1 MASMNRAKLRT
12 YAPEARRDFIQA
24 MSDRAAFF
32 GLTATNVEPV
42 VVRGDVAVIAGRDHP
57 RAVSDKREKLEARIA
72 KDGFEQTMEAMAY
85 TWFNRLVA
93 IRFMEL
99 HGYLDHGYRVLSH
112 PDSKP
117 TPEILEH
124 AEHIDLPGLKKDRVI
139 DLKLEGN
146 KESELY
152 RLLLTAQCNALHK
165 AMPFLFER
173 IDDET
178 ELLLPDNLL
187 HSDSLVRKLVD
198 AIDEDDWKQVEV
210 IGWLYQFY
218 ISEKKAEVIGKV
230 VASADIPAATQ
241 LFTPNWIVKYLVQ
254 NTLGRQWLATY
265 PNSALRSQMEF
276 YIEPAEQTVE
286 AVRQLK
292 ASTPESLNP
301 ESLTM
306 FDPACGSCHI
316 LVEGY
321 DLFKSIYLERG
332 YRLRDIP
339 ALILQKNLFGLEI
352 DDRAAQLGAFAL
364 MMKARADD
372 RRIFDGEV
380 KPNIISFYESN
391 GLDPTAIT
399 NALNAPIRKDGT
411 QREYL
416 FEEIEEAETPL
427 LARKSLE
434 EKDSVSYDDVSSLL
448 AAFQD
453 AKTFGS
459 LIQISSALSKKLPQL
474 ENRLNY
480 VLEHGDMV
488 HAAAIT
494 IKPLLRQ
501 ARLLSIQYDAVVTN
515 PPYMGAKKGMN
526 DLLKGYVAENFSHYK
541 SDLFAA
547 FAARLL
553 GLVVPN
559 CRMGLMT
566 PFTWMFIQSYEHL
579 RRLLLQDNAITSLIQ
594 PEYHAFFESAYVP
607 ICTFVVRAG
616 NLPFRG
622 DYIRLT
628 SFYGEDLQPKKAL
641 EAIRNPDCGWRYSCS
656 ADDLNRIPG
665 IPLAYWVSDAFR
677 AAFEKGQPL
686 GEISSPRQ
694 GMATSDN
701 DRFLRLWHEVDFSKI
716 KFGAASNEAA
726 IKSGLKWFPY
736 NKGGPFRKWYG
747 NNAYVV
753 NWEGGG
759 NEIIAFAASLYG
771 SATRTIKNISYY
783 FQPCITWSALS
794 SGGIS
799 LRKCDA
805 GFIFDTKGQCL
816 FCDEESDLIFFM
828 ALLNS
833 NVSEKLMTVLSPT
846 LDFNSGTIAKVPSL
860 AIAGKNEIV
869 KNVNEAVRIAEL
881 DWNMNETSWDFAQ
894 FPLIVEGGSGNT
906 VEEAF
911 LANCRAT
918 EARIQRMLEIES
930 ANNRL
935 FIDVYGLQR
944 EMKPDVPDGQITLYR
959 SVREEDVKR
968 LLSYAI
974 GCIMGRFSLSNPG
987 LTYAGSGN
995 HAFDHNQYRTFQA
1008 DDDGIVP
1015 LLIFDWGLPDDAA
1028 NRIAEFIGTVWP
1040 AKEHLEKNFKF
1051 IADSLGPTN
1060 GEQARDTIRRYL
1072 STGFY
1077 KHHLSTYKRRPIYW
1091 LFSSGKSRA
1100 FQCLVYLHRYNEK
1113 TLGRIRT
1120 EYVIP
1125 LRAKIASRIEQIEGE
1140 KLKASSTS
1148 HRKKLQKEQD
1158 DLKKQLAELR
1168 TFEEK
1173 LKHFA
1178 DQRISLDLDDG
1189 VKANYGKFGDLLA
1202 EVKAVTGGKDDE

>member
-1 MASMNRAKLRT
+1 MNRNKLKT

-24 MSDRAAFF
+24 MKDRAAFY
-32 GLTATNVEPV
+32 GLTPSKIEPA
-42 VVRGDVAVIAGRDHP
+42 VVRGDVTVIAGRDYP
-57 RAVSDKREKLEARIA
+57 RAIADKRNKLEARVER
-72 KDGFEQTMEAMAY
+72 DGFEQTMEAMAY

-93 IRFMEL
+93 IRFMEVN
-99 HGYLDHGYRVLSH
+99 GYLDHGYRVLSH
-112 PDSKP
+112 PDGKQ

-124 AEHIDLPGLKKDRVI
+124 AEHVELPGLKKGRAI

-146 KESELY
+146 RESELY

-165 AMPFLFER
+165 SMPFLFER

-187 HSDSLVRKLVD
+187 HSDSLVRKLV
-198 AIDEDDWKQVEV
+198 AGIDEDDWKQVEV

-218 ISEKKAEVIGKV
+218 ISEKKDEVIGKV

-254 NTLGRQWLATY
+254 NTLGRQWLAAY
-265 PNSALRSQMEF
+265 PNSALRSQMEY
-276 YIEPAEQTVE
+276 YIEPAEQTAEV
-286 AVRQLK
+286 VSQLK
-292 ASTPESLNP
+292 AITPESLDP
-301 ESLTM
+301 EALTM
-306 FDPACGSCHI
+306 LDPACGSCHI

-321 DLFKSIYLERG
+321 DLFKAIYLERG

-364 MMKARADD
+364 MMKARSDD
-372 RRIFDGEV
+372 RRIFDSDV
-380 KPNIISFYESN
+380 KPNVLSFHESN
-391 GLDPTAIT
+391 SLDPTAIT
-399 NALNAPIRKDGT
+399 NALNAPVRNNKS

-416 FEEIEEAETPL
+416 VDEIDQTETPL
-427 LARKSLE
+427 LARKASAE
-434 EKDSVSYDDVSSLL
+434 RGSVSHDDVSSLL
-448 AAFQD
+448 VAFEN

-459 LIQISSALSKKLPQL
+459 LIQISSTLFTKLPEL
-474 ENRLNY
+474 ENRLDY
-480 VLEHGDMV
+480 VLEHGDMI
-488 HAAAIT
+488 HASAIT

-501 ARLLSIQYDAVVTN
+501 ARLLSNKYDAVVAN
-515 PPYMGAKKGMN
+515 PPYMGGKKGMN
-526 DLLKGYVAENFSHYK
+526 DLLKGYVSEKFPDYK

-547 FAARLL
+547 FSARLL
-553 GLVVPN
+553 GLLAPN
-559 CRMGLMT
+559 CHMGLMT
-566 PFTWMFIQSYEHL
+566 PFTWMFIQSYESL
-579 RRLLLQDNAITSLIQ
+579 RRLFLQDNAIISLVQ

-628 SFYGEDLQPKKAL
+628 SFYGEDLQPQKAL
-641 EAIRNPDCGWRYSCS
+641 EAIKNPDCGWRYSCS
-656 ADDLNRIPG
+656 VGDLNRIPG
-665 IPLAYWVSDAFR
+665 IPLAYWVSDEFR

-716 KFGAASNEAA
+716 RFGATSNEAA
-726 IKSGLKWFPY
+726 TKSGLKWFPY

-753 NWEGGG
+753 NWEEGGK
-759 NEIIAFAASLYG
+759 EVIAFAASLYG
-771 SATRTIKNISYY
+771 SPTRTIKNISYY

-816 FCDEESDLIFFM
+816 FCDDESDLLFFM
-828 ALLNS
+828 GLLNS

-860 AIAGKNEIV
+860 AMAGKSEIV
-869 KNVNEAVRIAEL
+869 RNAKEAVGIAAL
-881 DWNMNETSWDFAQ
+881 DWNLNETSWDFAQ
-894 FPLIVEGGSGNT
+894 CSLVVEGRGANT

-911 LANCRAT
+911 LAHCRAT
-918 EARIQRMLEIES
+918 EARNQRMLEIET
-930 ANNRL
+930 ANNRI
-935 FIDVYGLQR
+935 FVDAYGLQR
-944 EMKPDVPDGQITLYR
+944 EMKPDVPMNQITLSR
-959 SVREEDVKR
+959 SERSEDIKR

-974 GCIMGRFSLSNPG
+974 GCMMGRYSLENHG
-987 LTYAGSGN
+987 LTYALSGN
-995 HAFDHNQYRTFQA
+995 RKFDPAKYGSFSA
-1008 DDDGIVP
+1008 AVDAVIP
-1015 LLIFDWGLPDDAA
+1015 LFGRDWNVRDDAA
-1028 NRIAEFIGTVWP
+1028 NRMVEFISVAWQP
-1040 AKEHLEKNFKF
+1040 QYLEENLKF
-1051 IADSLGPTN
+1051 IADSLAPLS
-1060 GEQARDTIRRYL
+1060 GELPRDTIRRYL
-1072 STGFY
+1072 VTGFFKY
-1077 KHHLSTYKRRPIYW
+1077 HLSVYKKRPIYW
-1091 LFSSGKSRA
+1091 LFSSGRERA
-1100 FQCLVYLHRYNEK
+1100 FQCLVYLHRYNES
-1113 TLGRIRT
+1113 TLSRMRT
-1120 EYVIP
+1120 EHVIP
-1125 LRAKIASRIEQIEGE
+1125 LQGRMTARIEQIDDE
-1140 KLKASSTS
+1140 KAQATNTS
-1148 HRKKLQKEQD
+1148 QRKKLQKEQD
-1158 DLKKQLAELR
+1158 DLKKKHAELLA
-1168 TFEEK
+1168 FEVA

-1189 VKANYGKFGDLLA
+1189 VKVNYGKFGDLLA
-1202 EVKAVTGGKDDE
+1202 EVKAITGGKDDE